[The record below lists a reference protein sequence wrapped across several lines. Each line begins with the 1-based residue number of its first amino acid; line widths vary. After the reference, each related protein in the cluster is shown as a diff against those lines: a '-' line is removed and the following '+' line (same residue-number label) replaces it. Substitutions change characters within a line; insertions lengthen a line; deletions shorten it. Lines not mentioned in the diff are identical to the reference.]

1 MSISSSDW
9 RSIEQAPRLRVAVER
24 RAKSFGELAGEFAS
38 TFGLMPDAW
47 QQLVLDDWLAASAKD
62 EWKHPVAGLSVPRQN
77 GKNALLEMRELFGMV
92 LLGETVIHL
101 GA

>member
-1 MSISSSDW
+1 
-9 RSIEQAPRLRVAVER
+9 
-24 RAKSFGELAGEFAS
+24 
-38 TFGLMPDAW
+38 MPDAW

-92 LLGETVIHL
+92 LLG
-101 GA
+101 